1 MTITMFMEI
10 EAGATLETIQHIVQD
25 VASAVTV
32 EKNSLEGYFSD
43 SNSFFYFELVEPPST
58 VSAEGWVVD
67 WLVGV
72 MGAFH
77 CPLHELEQSWR
88 EIKYVMEAL
97 SLKSSVRFV
106 LSFQYDSVYA
116 FNEGEGVVYKKSM
129 VV

>member
-10 EAGATLETIQHIVQD
+10 EAGATLEVIRHVVQNI
-25 VASAVTV
+25 ANTVTV
-32 EKNSLEGYFSD
+32 EKNSLEGHFSD
-43 SNSFFYFELVEPPST
+43 SNCFFYFELVEPPSV

-77 CPLHELEQSWR
+77 CPLHKLEQSWR
-88 EIKYVMEAL
+88 EIRHVMEEL

-106 LSFQYDSVYA
+106 LSFQYDNVYA
-116 FNEGEGVVYKKSM
+116 FNEGEGVVYRKSM